1 MNNQGITTEQARMIQ
16 MQQANSL
23 GGGLCGSSLFGVL
36 LGGLAA
42 PQTLGFQAQQQAA
55 PQSPFGGVVSQQIA
69 QGSTIPDLLWQYLA
83 PSLPCKPQKKD
94 HDYSENLTKQEEK
107 VPSFEERV

>member
-1 MNNQGITTEQARMIQ
+1 MMDNQGITTEQARMIQ

-23 GGGLCGSSLFGVL
+23 GGGLCVLGLFG
-36 LGGLAA
+36 GLTG

-55 PQSPFGGVVSQQIA
+55 PRSPFGGVVSQQIA
-69 QGSTIPDLLWQYLA
+69 QGSTIPDLLWQHLA

-107 VPSFEERV
+107 VPPFEERV